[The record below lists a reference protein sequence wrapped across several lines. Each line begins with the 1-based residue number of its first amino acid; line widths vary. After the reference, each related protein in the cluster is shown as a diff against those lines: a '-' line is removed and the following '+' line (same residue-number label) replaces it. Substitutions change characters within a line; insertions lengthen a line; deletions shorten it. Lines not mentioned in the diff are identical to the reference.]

1 MLLLP
6 ILSKAN
12 EAREIEFLIMKIDRQ
27 LLDKIAHLSRLE
39 FDEKDA
45 EKMMKDMTAIV
56 DWVEK
61 LKEVDTDNIEP
72 LTTMSHEVNVLR
84 EDEVKEH
91 LSHERAL
98 KNAPKKDDDYFRVP
112 KVLE

>member
-1 MLLLP
+1 
-6 ILSKAN
+6 
-12 EAREIEFLIMKIDRQ
+12 MKIDRTH
-27 LLDKIAHLSRLE
+27 LDKIAHLARLE

-61 LKEVDTDNIEP
+61 LKEVDTEGVEP
-72 LTTMSHEVNVLR
+72 LTTMSHEINALR

-91 LSHERAL
+91 LRHDRAL
-98 KNAPKKDDDYFRVP
+98 KNAPQKDADYFRVP

>member
-1 MLLLP
+1 
-6 ILSKAN
+6 
-12 EAREIEFLIMKIDRQ
+12 MKIDRA

-39 FDEKDA
+39 FDGKDA
-45 EKMMKDMTAIV
+45 EMMMNDMTAIV
-56 DWVEK
+56 NWVEK
-61 LKEVDTDNIEP
+61 LKEVNTDGVEP
-72 LTTMSHEVNVLR
+72 LTTMSYEVNVLR

-98 KNAPKKDDDYFRVP
+98 KNAPKKDSDYFRVP

>member
-1 MLLLP
+1 
-6 ILSKAN
+6 
-12 EAREIEFLIMKIDRQ
+12 MKINRE
-27 LLDKIAHLSRLE
+27 LLDKIAHLARLE

-45 EKMMKDMTAIV
+45 EKMMQDMTEIV

-61 LKEVDTDNIEP
+61 LKEVDTEGVEP
-72 LTTMSHEVNVLR
+72 LTTMSHEVNALR
-84 EDEVKEH
+84 EDEIKPH

-98 KNAPKKDDDYFRVP
+98 LHAPGKDADYFRVP

>member
-1 MLLLP
+1 
-6 ILSKAN
+6 
-12 EAREIEFLIMKIDRQ
+12 MKIDRP

-45 EKMMKDMTAIV
+45 EKMMSDMTAIV
-56 DWVEK
+56 NWVEK
-61 LKEVDTDNIEP
+61 LNEVDTEGVEP
-72 LTTMSHEVNVLR
+72 LTTMSLETNILR

-98 KNAPKKDDDYFRVP
+98 RNAPGHDNDYFRVP

>member
-1 MLLLP
+1 
-6 ILSKAN
+6 
-12 EAREIEFLIMKIDRQ
+12 MKINRE

-45 EKMMKDMTAIV
+45 EKMMQDMTEIV

-61 LKEVDTDNIEP
+61 LKEVNTDGVEP
-72 LTTMSHEVNVLR
+72 LTTMSHEVNTLR

-98 KNAPKKDDDYFRVP
+98 RHAPKKDDDYFRVP